1 MKRITRHLFSTTVLI
16 ALALSA
22 GVAAGGEQKGS
33 APEGLIAQPPASA
46 TAITAEKK
54 AVTAD
59 PAAAKTSPNDPLAR
73 VNGTVITRGEVDRTI
88 KAILTQNKQS
98 QQLPPEAMKQ
108 AEEATLENLISA
120 ELLYQAGTKLEVK
133 DLDKQLEAKLSQS
146 KARFPSVAEYE
157 KALQAVGL
165 SEKELTEFTRKD
177 IVISNLVQ
185 KEIAPKITISDEDA
199 KKFYDENM
207 DRFKQPESV
216 KASHI
221 LIGVDPKATP
231 EEKQKAKE
239 KAEAILKKV
248 KAGEDFAALAK
259 KESTCPSSAQG
270 GDLGFFTKG
279 QMVAPFEKAAFALKP
294 GEISDVVETQ
304 FGYHVIKV
312 TEKKSGEAVKFDEAK
327 ERIKEYLKGQKIQ
340 KAIGDYITT
349 LRSTAKVEKLLK

>member
-1 MKRITRHLFSTTVLI
+1 MKRITRHLFPTTVLL

-22 GVAAGGEQKGS
+22 GVAVGGEK
-33 APEGLIAQPPASA
+33 EGRAAVA
-46 TAITAEKK
+46 TETK
-54 AVTAD
+54 AVAVD
-59 PAAAKTSPNDPLAR
+59 PAAVKTSPSDPLAR

-88 KAILTQNKQS
+88 KAILTQNKQT
-98 QQLPPEAMKQ
+98 QELPPEARKQ

-120 ELLYQAGTKLEVK
+120 ELLYQAGSKLEVK
-133 DLDKQLEAKLSQS
+133 DLDKQLEAKLTQS
-146 KARFPSVAEYE
+146 KSRFASTAEYE
-157 KALQAVGL
+157 KALQTVGL

-177 IVISNLVQ
+177 IIINNLVL
-185 KEIAPKITISDEDA
+185 KEIAPKVTISDEEA
-199 KKFYDENM
+199 KKFYDDNI
-207 DRFKQPESV
+207 DRFKQPETV

-259 KESTCPSSAQG
+259 KESTCPSGAQG

-312 TEKKSGEAVKFDEAK
+312 TDKKSGEAVKFDEAK
-327 ERIKEYLKGQKIQ
+327 EKIKDYLKGQKIQ
-340 KAIGDYITT
+340 KAVGDYIVT
-349 LRSTAKVEKLLK
+349 LRSNAKVEKLLK

>member
-1 MKRITRHLFSTTVLI
+1 MNPITRHLSLI
-16 ALALSA
+16 TILLALALSV
-22 GVAAGGEQKGS
+22 GVAVGGVKEGS
-33 APEGLIAQPPASA
+33 APAQTAAQPAGQNV
-46 TAITAEKK
+46 EKK
-54 AVTAD
+54 AATQQGD
-59 PAAAKTSPNDPLAR
+59 AKTSPSEPLAR
-73 VNGTVITRGEVDRTI
+73 VNGTVITRGEVNRTI
-88 KAILTQNKQS
+88 KAILTQNRQS
-98 QQLPPEAMKQ
+98 QELPPEAMKQ

-120 ELLYQAGTKLEVK
+120 ELLYQAGSKLEVK

-146 KARFPSVAEYE
+146 KARFPSTVEYE
-157 KALQAVGL
+157 KALQTVGL

-177 IVISNLVQ
+177 IIINNLVQ
-185 KEIAPKITISDEDA
+185 KEIAPKITISDDEA
-199 KKFYDENM
+199 KKFYDENI

-221 LIGVDPKATP
+221 LVGVDPKATP

-304 FGYHVIKV
+304 FGYHIIKV
-312 TEKKSGEAVKFDEAK
+312 TEKKSGEAAKFDETK

-340 KAIGDYITT
+340 KAIAEYIAT
-349 LRSTAKVEKLLK
+349 LRSNAKVEKLLK